1 MKLRKLKKL
10 LNNTDYIIRRKIGSI
25 NFYDTDVNHDII
37 CIGSPYVHDLIS
49 YDVESGK
56 FGHASS
62 FDPVRDKDALEL
74 IEIWTRMHELAESG
88 ELDEIAYGN
97 DDLLNPIPVFT
108 FRDYKI
114 VKTFTEK
121 DEFGWPFFDNEGWLM
136 YNNTSF
142 RTEMEC
148 RKYAIGELI
157 YGLKCFTENV
167 QNEIA
172 SLQKNVKYLATESKV
187 LAELFKQWEADEHGS
202 PDISQQSGEQIE

>member
-10 LNNTDYIIRRKIGSI
+10 LNDTDYIIRRKIGSI
-25 NFYDTDVNHDII
+25 NFYDTDVRHDII

-56 FGHASS
+56 FGHACS
-62 FDPVRDKDALEL
+62 FDPDRDKYALEL
-74 IEIWTRMHELAESG
+74 IEIWNRMHELAESG
-88 ELDEIAYGN
+88 ELGEIASGN

-142 RTEMEC
+142 RTEREC
-148 RKYAIGELI
+148 RAYAIGELI
-157 YGLKCFTENV
+157 YGLNIFSRNLRSRIADLHKDVENLV
-167 QNEIA
+167 
-172 SLQKNVKYLATESKV
+172 TESKV
-187 LAELFKQWEADEHGS
+187 LTEMFEQWKQNENPSSDRKSDGL
-202 PDISQQSGEQIE
+202 